1 MFKEVTAKLAIVA
14 CTVLLSATCVLS
26 AVGPA
31 SANGERAVASA
42 TRLMA

>member
-1 MFKEVTAKLAIVA
+1 MFKDLSAKLAA
-14 CTVLLSATCVLS
+14 FSCAFLLSATCVLS

-31 SANGERAVASA
+31 SANGDRAVASA

>member
-1 MFKEVTAKLAIVA
+1 MFKELTAKLTVVA

-31 SANGERAVASA
+31 STSGKSAVASA